1 MAFAKCFLGT
11 RTGIMA
17 CCAGAWNAR
26 DVPTSIKMVRIES
39 LLSVPV
45 IVIRNS
51 PLAAMVMP
59 PKQRAMICF
68 LGNWSAATPDNRN
81 NKKMGQI
88 GPNQLIPSQKGL

>member
-1 MAFAKCFLGT
+1 MAFAKCFFGT

-26 DVPTSIKMVRIES
+26 DVPTNIKMVRIES

-59 PKQRAMICF
+59 PKQRVMICF

-81 NKKMGQI
+81 NRKNGANWAKPI
-88 GPNQLIPSQKGL
+88 NPKSKGF